1 MLRKVISLALLLVL
15 DLIAVAQPDSLTL
28 SSEND
33 TVRMLHRAALP
44 DSTWDFYPTYSAYES
59 YMTGF
64 AQQYPT
70 LCRWVAFD
78 TLASGRR
85 LMALVISDNV
95 DSLEAEPRFLY
106 TSSMHG
112 DELVGYILMLRLA
125 DYLLKNYGT
134 DSLVTRLVDDLEIWI
149 NPLANPDGTYRS
161 GNHTV
166 SGSWRYNANAVDINR
181 NFPDPQ
187 DGPHPDGNAWQ
198 AETMAF
204 MALANTQKFNMSANI
219 HGGAEV
225 CNYPWDTWAQLPADD
240 LWWQYVCNMYADS
253 AQFYGPTGYFNDFGT
268 GVTNGFDWY
277 SISGGRQDYMNYFH
291 HCREFTLE
299 ISNSKLPSAS
309 QLPVFWNANYRSLL
323 NYLDQARYGIHGVV
337 SDSLT
342 GHPLKARVFIQGH
355 DIDSSHVWSRLPH
368 GDFYRYLAA
377 GNYSLSISSPGY
389 ITRII
394 PGISTANQTM
404 TWLNVRLL
412 PTISGSSQPMAQ
424 LATRLWYDAQNHSI
438 RCIRPDSGGDQWSLQ
453 IFSAGGM
460 LIKADKI
467 RHEYPLPSHWSP
479 GLYIVRIISPE
490 GQGVTLKVVLP

>member
-1 MLRKVISLALLLVL
+1 MKQMLLKIISLALLLVV

-33 TVRMLHRAALP
+33 SVRMLHRAALP
-44 DSTWDFYPTYSAYES
+44 DTTWDFYPTYSAYES

-161 GNHTV
+161 GKHTV

-225 CNYPWDTWAQLPADD
+225 CNYPWDT
-240 LWWQYVCNMYADS
+240 
-253 AQFYGPTGYFNDFGT
+253 
-268 GVTNGFDWY
+268 
-277 SISGGRQDYMNYFH
+277 
-291 HCREFTLE
+291 
-299 ISNSKLPSAS
+299 
-309 QLPVFWNANYRSLL
+309 
-323 NYLDQARYGIHGVV
+323 
-337 SDSLT
+337 
-342 GHPLKARVFIQGH
+342 
-355 DIDSSHVWSRLPH
+355 
-368 GDFYRYLAA
+368 
-377 GNYSLSISSPGY
+377 
-389 ITRII
+389 
-394 PGISTANQTM
+394 
-404 TWLNVRLL
+404 
-412 PTISGSSQPMAQ
+412 
-424 LATRLWYDAQNHSI
+424 
-438 RCIRPDSGGDQWSLQ
+438 
-453 IFSAGGM
+453 
-460 LIKADKI
+460 
-467 RHEYPLPSHWSP
+467 
-479 GLYIVRIISPE
+479 
-490 GQGVTLKVVLP
+490 